1 MFPNA
6 AVLHEMEESD
16 NHPSLSLTDNDILTL
31 GLNVDKLNEVPTTV
45 KEDDP
50 VTAIL
55 KGVEDVIR
63 GESTE
68 NACETFE
75 DWKNIE
81 TADDIILEML
91 IADLAKTAESA
102 DQHEETDCD
111 KPSFDLGDPL

>member
-1 MFPNA
+1 
-6 AVLHEMEESD
+6 
-16 NHPSLSLTDNDILTL
+16 
-31 GLNVDKLNEVPTTV
+31 V

-111 KPSFDLGDPL
+111 KPSFDLGGAKSKCLLNLPSSIYTGSI